1 MEYVLGSLI
10 TLVSIWFVRHF
21 LKPLAQLPKLS
32 IRYTQSSSYEKI
44 KEVAPIVRI
53 FKKPKPSQS
62 TLYEKKQSTRVII
75 VNGTA
80 YWIADNVLFKA
91 GIVNGIIDK
100 DSAEKVDTMAMND
113 VQLDETIFIVNK
125 LTEGLEDDRGNSR
138 NKKL

>member
-10 TLVSIWFVRHF
+10 TLMSIWFVRRF
-21 LKPLAQLPKLS
+21 LKPMTQLPKIS
-32 IRYTQSSSYEKI
+32 IRHTQSNSYEKI

-62 TLYEKKQSTRVII
+62 TLYEKKQSTRVIVI
-75 VNGTA
+75 KDMA
-80 YWIADNVLFKA
+80 YWIANNVLFKA
-91 GIVNGIIDK
+91 SMENGIIDK
-100 DSAEKVDTMAMND
+100 DSAEKVDTMAMDD

-138 NKKL
+138 NTKF

>member
-10 TLVSIWFVRHF
+10 TLGSIWFVRHF
-21 LKPLAQLPKLS
+21 LKPLSKLPTLS

-53 FKKPKPSQS
+53 FKKPKPSQAR
-62 TLYEKKQSTRVII
+62 LYEKKQSTKVII
-75 VNGTA
+75 INGAA

-91 GIVNGIIDK
+91 DMVNGIIDK
-100 DSAEKVDTMAMND
+100 DSAEKVDTMVMND